1 MTTEPITKEKPDYH
15 LTEEIVCAITH
26 AIGGYLGAAAVVL
39 FIMFAIWSDSQVPWK
54 IVAGSIFGAS
64 IIILYSVSTLYHAV
78 TNHRF
83 KDACRAYDQMAV
95 YVLIAGSYTPFCLV
109 TLRESNPGLA
119 WTTFGLIWGTALVG
133 ILVEAIAQRQLK
145 YFTTITYLA
154 MGWFAL
160 VLIIPLSYVLEFGGL
175 VWLVLGG
182 VFYSLG
188 VVFFLWRSLPYN
200 HAIWHVFVLAG
211 TISHVLGILLYVIM
225 CCGNE
230 NFIST
235 IPNGI
240 HCCDRT

>member
-1 MTTEPITKEKPDYH
+1 
-15 LTEEIVCAITH
+15 
-26 AIGGYLGAAAVVL
+26 
-39 FIMFAIWSDSQVPWK
+39 
-54 IVAGSIFGAS
+54 
-64 IIILYSVSTLYHAV
+64 
-78 TNHRF
+78 
-83 KDACRAYDQMAV
+83 MAV

-160 VLIIPLSYVLEFGGL
+160 VLILPLSRVLEFGGL

-225 CCGNE
+225 
-230 NFIST
+230 
-235 IPNGI
+235 
-240 HCCDRT
+240 